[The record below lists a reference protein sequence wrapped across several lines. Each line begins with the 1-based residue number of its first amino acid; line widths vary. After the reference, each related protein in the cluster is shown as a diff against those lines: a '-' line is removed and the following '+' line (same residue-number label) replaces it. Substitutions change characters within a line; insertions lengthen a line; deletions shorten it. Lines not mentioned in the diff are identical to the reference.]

1 MLGMTD
7 LSQIPV
13 SQFDGIEILYGA
25 AGISKTSGAFGGVID
40 LVTYPTW
47 NDRVNLTIAQSI
59 ASFNTFTTTGNVAA
73 GGNKIQSI
81 TKFNYK
87 SSINDFVYYNYA
99 DSVKITE
106 HQTNSSYDLGG
117 ITEELFFKLNRKN
130 FLTTKL
136 WYSKDHKNIPPI
148 TTNKNPNHI
157 ENLSDEALRSLVEWK
172 YLERNYSL
180 TVRSAVVDQ
189 FMHYINDS
197 LNSKHQTYSL
207 VNRVRFN
214 YSGIRNLT
222 VKPGIDI
229 NYDWVFTDSYDA
241 DKSRSTNGLFCEINY
256 NFLRKTDLSL
266 VLRQDIIDGKFL
278 PFVPAFGIDYRPFD
292 KISLSFSGNISK
304 NYRYP
309 SLNDLYWSTFG
320 NPDLKPETDYA
331 GELGMT
337 YKFTNRKGNF
347 SFETEVS
354 GYYSRMIDLIV
365 WMPGSDGRF
374 KPVNQREVAA
384 RGAEIGLNL
393 SWSLFGVTMTFDN
406 NYNYCKSTYEKAVLE
421 NDNSLGNQVIYVP
434 INLAN
439 STLSILWKGFSL
451 SGNFTFVGK
460 RFLWPDNIEYMPSY
474 ELFNLYLGKSFSIKN
489 NVLSLQLQINNLLNL
504 DYQSIAYR
512 PMPGRNFELTLRYN
526 FRRPIQK

>member
-1 MLGMTD
+1 MIRLIAKTIYKVFIVWILLLVLPVKQVFAQVLKDTLHLNEVEVKSSFSVKNQGFKKVRIDSTLLIPQLSADLSTILTRYSTIFIKSYGEGSLATPSFRGTSSNHTNVEWNGVNINSPMLGMTD

-278 PFVPAFGIDYRPFD
+278 PFVPSVWNR
-292 KISLSFSGNISK
+292 LS
-304 NYRYP
+304 P
-309 SLNDLYWSTFG
+309 L
-320 NPDLKPETDYA
+320 
-331 GELGMT
+331 
-337 YKFTNRKGNF
+337 
-347 SFETEVS
+347 
-354 GYYSRMIDLIV
+354 
-365 WMPGSDGRF
+365 
-374 KPVNQREVAA
+374 
-384 RGAEIGLNL
+384 
-393 SWSLFGVTMTFDN
+393 
-406 NYNYCKSTYEKAVLE
+406 
-421 NDNSLGNQVIYVP
+421 
-434 INLAN
+434 
-439 STLSILWKGFSL
+439 
-451 SGNFTFVGK
+451 
-460 RFLWPDNIEYMPSY
+460 
-474 ELFNLYLGKSFSIKN
+474 
-489 NVLSLQLQINNLLNL
+489 
-504 DYQSIAYR
+504 
-512 PMPGRNFELTLRYN
+512 
-526 FRRPIQK
+526 